1 MEENHKKKQYALIT
15 ASFLIGCSIFA
26 LLHGTFFAHQLKNKE
41 DNTMM
46 VENDSILMAESQEQ
60 YASVEDVKKIYS
72 IDIENMGESQTTTF
86 SATDTEET
94 TEKNEIVLS
103 MKSSVDEHLL
113 SVKKA
118 KEQQEKERQEALQ
131 RQAEEKAKKEAE
143 EKARKEAE
151 EKARKEAQQKKKSS
165 SSKNSKPAKVGS
177 TKISSHER
185 DLLERLVEA
194 EAGGE
199 PYEGKLAVA
208 TVVMNRVNSSQ
219 FPNSIHSVIH
229 QKNQFS
235 PVANGSIKKKASS
248 DSKRAVKQVID
259 EGYRSFGP
267 EVVYFLNPK
276 IATSKWIIRNR
287 TYVTTIGNHAF
298 YK

>member
-1 MEENHKKKQYALIT
+1 MEESYKKKQYALIAT
-15 ASFLIGCSIFA
+15 SFLIGCSIFA
-26 LLHGTFFAHQLKNKE
+26 LLHGTFLAHQLKNKE

-72 IDIENMGESQTTTF
+72 IDIENMGESQATIF

-131 RQAEEKAKKEAE
+131 RQAEEKAW
-143 EKARKEAE
+143 
-151 EKARKEAQQKKKSS
+151 KEAQQKKKSS
-165 SSKNSKPAKVGS
+165 SSKNSKPVKVGS
-177 TKISSHER
+177 TKINSHER

-194 EAGGE
+194 EARGE

-219 FPNSIHSVIH
+219 FPNSIHNVIH

-287 TYVTTIGNHAF
+287 THVTTIGNHAF

>member
-1 MEENHKKKQYALIT
+1 MEESHKKKQYALIA

-26 LLHGTFFAHQLKNKE
+26 LLHGTFFAYQLKNKE

-94 TEKNEIVLS
+94 TEKNKIVLN

-131 RQAEEKAKKEAE
+131 RQAEEKAK
-143 EKARKEAE
+143 KEAE

-276 IATSKWIIRNR
+276 IATNKWIIRNR

>member
-1 MEENHKKKQYALIT
+1 MEESYKKKQCALIAT
-15 ASFLIGCSIFA
+15 SFLIGCSIFA

-72 IDIENMGESQTTTF
+72 IDIENMGEPQATIF
-86 SATDTEET
+86 SATDAKEA

-131 RQAEEKAKKEAE
+131 RQAEEKA
-143 EKARKEAE
+143 
-151 EKARKEAQQKKKSS
+151 RKEAQQKKKFS

-194 EAGGE
+194 EARGE

-219 FPNSIHSVIH
+219 FPNSIHNVIH